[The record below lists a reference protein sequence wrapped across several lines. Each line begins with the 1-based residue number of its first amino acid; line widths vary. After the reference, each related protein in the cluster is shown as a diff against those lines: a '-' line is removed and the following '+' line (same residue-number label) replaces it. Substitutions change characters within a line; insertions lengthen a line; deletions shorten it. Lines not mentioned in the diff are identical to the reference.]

1 MGLTHLWTWEALS
14 EYGGKSTQDEV
25 RAFVP
30 WQLRDT
36 GSQIGL
42 GKKKRHYSSSSL
54 IWSLQTDI
62 ISDINTPSSMVS
74 SEVVAG
80 ANHTDAFSEVSL
92 MFHDPILMTVFS
104 QQSLSAKI
112 HTQITYLC
120 YEWEGFWGDSNW
132 NLSPYPFSLQK
143 IKFNVWTATE

>member
-62 ISDINTPSSMVS
+62 ISDINTLSSMVA

-80 ANHTDAFSEVSL
+80 AKHTDAFSEVSL
-92 MFHDPILMTVFS
+92 MFRDPILMTFFPTVTLCKDSHSNNLFMLWMREFLGGFKLKFI
-104 QQSLSAKI
+104 SLSFQLAK
-112 HTQITYLC
+112 
-120 YEWEGFWGDSNW
+120 N
-132 NLSPYPFSLQK
+132 K
-143 IKFNVWTATE
+143 V